1 MMENKEQLIVDV
13 NDYDTE
19 MDGRRSGKISKQDFI
34 SVLRANSMCMICFS
48 VPSNTIQMIQTT

>member
-34 SVLRANSMCMICFS
+34 SVLRANSMCMILLFS
-48 VPSNTIQMIQTT
+48 AMPYK